1 MSNPPGEETAKAAL
15 EYFFS
20 RIPSDVEIQACV
32 AFLSADISSESQGPE
47 DHTSIHELIQR
58 IALAKKAQAKVTEA
72 KGNNP
77 AATLPPLE
85 LNLAH
90 LAYFLYAEKEGLE
103 KITKESPY
111 FIDMRLRNIEPFLYM
126 MLQKSFSLPLPI
138 SIPNPASGAADASYQ
153 PSVKRVKFGKGGNT
167 IDRNRDAANEARQRD
182 QHCIATG
189 CSVFEAC
196 HLMPFSVNNTSAKL
210 ETATKV
216 LTDIVMPM
224 MSISDWEVVEKL
236 VVPDNGEIG
245 TSDEACNIVCLNPLA
260 HNIFDKAYFAF
271 EWVGLSD
278 KGELDCK
285 LDDKTYKT
293 VRLRWHW
300 LPNCVADALG
310 QTHLH
315 ERATRKGDT
324 GRLLKFGDG
333 SDHGM
338 ATAIYRHIAYTSKIS
353 SHGVSLS
360 RTENHRPLVT
370 GNILLIRVREE
381 DLDKTRVLIQIQWL
395 ALRMAAI
402 SGAAEVVDDLDSE
415 PPGSI
420 DEVPTSTRA
429 IMQAET
435 DEFYNVLLPARR
447 QMFAAQRAP
456 ESPDTEEAGP
466 APKAEAEAE
475 ADTEAE
481 VMAAR
486 SPTLRGD
493 PPTDD
498 AEVPK
503 DP

>member
-20 RIPSDVEIQACV
+20 QNPSDVEIQACV
-32 AFLSADISSESQGPE
+32 AFLAADISSESQGPE

-58 IALAKKAQAKVTEA
+58 IALAKKAQAKVTKA

-77 AATLPPLE
+77 AATLLPLE

-90 LAYFLYAEKEGLE
+90 LSYFVYAEKEGLE
-103 KITKESPY
+103 NLIDESPKV
-111 FIDMRLRNIEPFLYM
+111 IDARLRTVEPFLKM
-126 MLQKSFSLPLPI
+126 
-138 SIPNPASGAADASYQ
+138 NPASGAADASYQ
-153 PSVKRVKFGKGGNT
+153 PSVKRVKVGKGGNT

-189 CSVFEAC
+189 CPIFEAC
-196 HLMPFSVNNTSAKL
+196 HIMPFSANNTSAKL
-210 ETATKV
+210 ETAREI

-224 MSISDWEVVEKL
+224 ISRPDWRIVQKL

-245 TSDEACNIVCLNPLA
+245 TSDEACNILCLNTLA
-260 HNIFDKAYFAF
+260 HQLFDKAYFAL
-271 EWVGLSD
+271 EWIGLSD
-278 KGELDCK
+278 KGELD
-285 LDDKTYKT
+285 DEAYKT

-310 QTHLH
+310 QIHLH

-338 ATAIYRHIAYTSKIS
+338 ATAIYRHLANASKIS

-415 PPGSI
+415 PPGSL
-420 DEVPTSTRA
+420 DELPTSTRA

-435 DEFYNVLLPARR
+435 DELHNVVLPMRR

-466 APKAEAEAE
+466 APKAEDGRAEDGPAPKAEAE
-475 ADTEAE
+475 LEATI
-481 VMAAR
+481 
-486 SPTLRGD
+486 SPTLRD
-493 PPTDD
+493 DSPPADD
-498 AEVPK
+498 DKRPQ
-503 DP
+503 D